1 MMDAPPLDTPPLD
14 TSGDT
19 PDDLAW
25 TSLLALRDAPGRT
38 PLPDVIAATPPVV
51 AGCALARLFAP
62 VLAPPGAADGCMVLG
77 RLAQTLDGR
86 IATTSGSSQWIGGRG
101 DILHTHRLRALCHAV
116 VVGAGTVKH
125 DNPRLTTRECCGPS
139 PVRVVLDTDR
149 RLGLDYGIFAGGPPT
164 LLVCAEDTGGGE
176 THGAADVLRVPR
188 AAIGGLDI
196 QALLP
201 LLAARGLT
209 RIFVEGGGLTVS
221 RFLAAGC
228 LDRLHV
234 TVAPVL
240 LGSGIPAFTLPE
252 AARIADGL
260 RFEWGVHNLG
270 DDVLFDIA
278 LHRARPAV
286 CEARA

>member
-1 MMDAPPLDTPPLD
+1 MRGAGSCPLEGKTGKPRMTAMEDPIWDA
-14 TSGDT
+14 
-19 PDDLAW
+19 
-25 TSLLALRDAPGRT
+25 LLHLRDGGDAAA
-38 PLPDVIAATPPVV
+38 LPDHPLT
-51 AGCALARLFAP
+51 RLFAP
-62 VLAPPGAADGCMVLG
+62 LLAASAADRCLVLG

-86 IATTSGSSQWIGGRG
+86 IATASGSSQWIGGRG

-116 VVGAGTVKH
+116 VIGAGTVKH
-125 DNPRLTTRECCGPS
+125 DNPRLTTREVAGQN

-149 RLGLDYGIFAGGPPT
+149 RLGTDYGVFAPGGPPT
-164 LLVCAEDTGGGE
+164 LLACAEDAGGAE
-176 THGAADVLRVPR
+176 VHGAAEVLRLPR
-188 AAIGGLDI
+188 AAPDGLGRGGLDLA
-196 QALLP
+196 ALLP
-201 LLAARGLT
+201 KLAERGLT

-260 RFEWGVHNLG
+260 RFRWAVHPL
-270 DDVLFDIA
+270 DEDVLFDIP
-278 LHRARPAV
+278 LHRARPGV
-286 CEARA
+286 CSA